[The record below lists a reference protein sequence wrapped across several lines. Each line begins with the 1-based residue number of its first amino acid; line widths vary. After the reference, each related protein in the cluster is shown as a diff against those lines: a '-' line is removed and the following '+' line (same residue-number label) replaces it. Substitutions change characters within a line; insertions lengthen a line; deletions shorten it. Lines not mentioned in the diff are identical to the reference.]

1 MPMPMQVA
9 NIMVPLLR
17 FYFHEEVRTAAMA
30 IMPQLLRAAQAAQ
43 EKNLPGASPQYV
55 KQLLDFT
62 WQPFMDAIAKVS
74 HIMLCLVQMLLNGV
88 DQLQ

>member
-1 MPMPMQVA
+1 
-9 NIMVPLLR
+9 MVPLLR

-55 KQLLDFT
+55 KQLLDFM
-62 WQPFMDAIAKVS
+62 WQPFMDSIAQVG
-74 HIMLCLVQMLLNGV
+74 LLWSKP
-88 DQLQ
+88 